1 MSNLDRHL
9 TQRTLLSMQ
18 EVSSSLSM
26 KQSSHEQGH
35 AHERQGAA
43 QQVQWPCWTQQS
55 FSLLLTQVSDEKGLE
70 AMALTQA
77 S

>member
-1 MSNLDRHL
+1 
-9 TQRTLLSMQ
+9 MQ
-18 EVSSSLSM
+18 EISSSLSM

-55 FSLLLTQVSDEKGLE
+55 FSLLLTHEKGLE